1 MDRIHKLSGKQ
12 IGFAL
17 HGYTNDIQSWLNTII
32 NIYNSNGFYF
42 KSVSFDIDY
51 QKIKRMSIK
60 SFNRDFQNKY
70 LPIIDKLYSFNIY
83 YGDNQNMPETWHYRA
98 TFDMPSRYIILC
110 FDECYSEQVVLPFYH
125 KVIKS
130 LLENN
135 IVQTGYLF
143 YGKPD
148 YPMGGGGPDYIL
160 NYYKENGHQWWLMM
174 NPRNIH
180 MLFDLNDKYRHI
192 YLENILNE
200 KHIKTKINDISLK
213 EWIATNNYGTI
224 KKIGIKNWLWVI
236 PKDKLKEIQ
245 IIFYQ
250 NKKLL
255 GCE

>member
-1 MDRIHKLSGKQ
+1 
-12 IGFAL
+12 
-17 HGYTNDIQSWLNTII
+17 
-32 NIYNSNGFYF
+32 
-42 KSVSFDIDY
+42 
-51 QKIKRMSIK
+51 
-60 SFNRDFQNKY
+60 
-70 LPIIDKLYSFNIY
+70 
-83 YGDNQNMPETWHYRA
+83 
-98 TFDMPSRYIILC
+98 
-110 FDECYSEQVVLPFYH
+110 
-125 KVIKS
+125 
-130 LLENN
+130 
-135 IVQTGYLF
+135 
-143 YGKPD
+143 
-148 YPMGGGGPDYIL
+148 MGGGGPDYIL